1 MQTIYYT
8 TTHFVRHTGNVVD
21 LEEYRRK
28 LALTRE
34 GNLAPLPEEREEPE
48 APRLHLVAVQ
58 DRRARNSNRAARRAW
73 ALDICASMG
82 VLLMTLTFIP
92 SCAGGVRPFW
102 MLPAHFFPHP
112 GKITE
117 IWHGGPA
124 PIWAAPAFLW

>member
-1 MQTIYYT
+1 MQTIHYT

-48 APRLHLVAVQ
+48 APRLHLVALQ

-82 VLLMTLTFIP
+82 VLLMTLTFTLRVL
-92 SCAGGVRPFW
+92 AV
-102 MLPAHFFPHP
+102 
-112 GKITE
+112 
-117 IWHGGPA
+117 
-124 PIWAAPAFLW
+124 

>member
-1 MQTIYYT
+1 MDADDLLYY
-8 TTHFVRHTGNVVD
+8 HPFCPPHRKCGRSG
-21 LEEYRRK
+21 EYRRK

-82 VLLMTLTFIP
+82 VLLMTLTFTLRVL
-92 SCAGGVRPFW
+92 AV
-102 MLPAHFFPHP
+102 
-112 GKITE
+112 
-117 IWHGGPA
+117 
-124 PIWAAPAFLW
+124 

>member
-58 DRRARNSNRAARRAW
+58 DRRAGTPTGRPAGLGRWIFVPAW
-73 ALDICASMG
+73 ACS
-82 VLLMTLTFIP
+82 
-92 SCAGGVRPFW
+92 S
-102 MLPAHFFPHP
+102 
-112 GKITE
+112 
-117 IWHGGPA
+117 
-124 PIWAAPAFLW
+124 